1 MSIYFSCNFQW
12 IRREI
17 KKQCE
22 FRFCQRISNS
32 HSMRKRKLRTTS
44 ALRFTS
50 YIIMSKYSTLYSV
63 LDYLR
68 LIFHDVF
75 RVANLC
81 GHVIHSYSDKGISWV
96 YSVANS
102 FGTGPVPKRDYF
114 LIRRSRNR
122 TRSGTDWRND
132 EKIPYNLEDNPP
144 RFWDQN
150 QLEPAPCFYSISY
163 PNQWLCTRITSY
175 SFEQPIKSRDTDLY
189 ASKRMKG
196 VLSLPVTVRH
206 HSCHELGPSQ
216 PQGSI
221 QCIS

>member
-1 MSIYFSCNFQW
+1 MMFSGSLTRVGMSSIVIRWKELVECTRWQTHLGRDRFQ
-12 IRREI
+12 
-17 KKQCE
+17 
-22 FRFCQRISNS
+22 N
-32 HSMRKRKLRTTS
+32 
-44 ALRFTS
+44 
-50 YIIMSKYSTLYSV
+50 
-63 LDYLR
+63 
-68 LIFHDVF
+68 
-75 RVANLC
+75 
-81 GHVIHSYSDKGISWV
+81 
-96 YSVANS
+96 
-102 FGTGPVPKRDYF
+102 YF

-122 TRSGTDWRND
+122 TGSGTDWRND

-175 SFEQPIKSRDTDLY
+175 SCEQPIKSRDTDLY

-196 VLSLPVTVRH
+196 VLSLPLCMVTAWDINPVTVRH
-206 HSCHELGPSQ
+206 RSCHELCRSQ

>member
-1 MSIYFSCNFQW
+1 MSIYFICNFQW

-22 FRFCQRISNS
+22 FRFCRRISNS

-50 YIIMSKYSTLYSV
+50 YIIMSKYSNLYSV

-68 LIFHDVF
+68 LIFRF
-75 RVANLC
+75 SESLTRV
-81 GHVIHSYSDKGISWV
+81 GIHSDSLEGISRV

-102 FGTGPVPKRDYF
+102 FRTGPVPNYF

-122 TRSGTDWRND
+122 TGSGTDWRNA

-163 PNQWLCTRITSY
+163 PNQWFAHGLLHIHLSNLSNQETQTCMLAKNEGRPFFTFVYGSCVRYKSCDCQTS
-175 SFEQPIKSRDTDLY
+175 
-189 ASKRMKG
+189 
-196 VLSLPVTVRH
+196 
-206 HSCHELGPSQ
+206 
-216 PQGSI
+216 
-221 QCIS
+221 